1 MLNSLLTNLVP
12 IDIASDIVI
21 VFLVEGQKTLFRFII
36 SLLRYNKDFINSL
49 LTKENFLTN
58 LQANCLNTLE
68 RQSYFE

>member
-49 LTKENFLTN
+49 LSKENFLTN